1 MDDLIFSKI
10 VEKVTGKPNK
20 YKPVVQNCAWMKIQN
35 ESESEERTIE
45 LPNNMHSHKD
55 NKPLMNLHWYKYNIW
70 ITQGIKN

>member
-45 LPNNMHSHKD
+45 
-55 NKPLMNLHWYKYNIW
+55 
-70 ITQGIKN
+70 